1 MDLGKAP
8 GKQQFLTN
16 VYPSELRSINKRRSV
31 WNLLPG
37 SGAFQEAA
45 KKANQIAGH
54 ADPKAIIPPDVYH
67 GTVGLALSGGG
78 IRSATFNLGV
88 LQVFAKRG
96 LLKWFD
102 YLSTVSGGGYI
113 GSNLS
118 ATLNSED
125 PKRKS
130 PGYSLLHIKGTEES
144 QAIKHLRSG
153 GNYLAPGGLLDLLR
167 IPAILLRGV
176 AINLLVTAPF
186 VSCR

>member
-1 MDLGKAP
+1 MDLGEAP
-8 GKQQFLTN
+8 GKQQFLSG
-16 VYPSELRSINKRRSV
+16 VYPSELRGINDRRKV
-31 WNLLPG
+31 WKLPQG

-54 ADPKAIIPPDVYH
+54 AGPKAIIPPDVSH

-102 YLSTVSGGGYI
+102 YLSTVSGGGYV

-125 PKRKS
+125 PKRGT
-130 PGYSLLHIKGTEES
+130 PGYSLLHIKGTEE
-144 QAIKHLRSG
+144 
-153 GNYLAPGGLLDLLR
+153 P
-167 IPAILLRGV
+167 
-176 AINLLVTAPF
+176 
-186 VSCR
+186 